1 MTSTEIRPMRM
12 RKPKVVFS
20 PSDNGAAGAEKEQS
34 QNKRRRIHRPPSMG
48 LSSPPANSPPA
59 ARNTIRINRSG
70 RAPRILAVVD
80 SVESN
85 DDSDL

>member
-1 MTSTEIRPMRM
+1 MTSTERPMRM
-12 RKPKVVFS
+12 RKPKVPFS
-20 PSDNGAAGAEKEQS
+20 PNDNGAAGAEKEQP
-34 QNKRRRIHRPPSMG
+34 QKNKRRRIHPPLPMG

-80 SVESN
+80 SGESN